1 MQRQGAIGINTARQ
15 LASHGINT
23 VAFITAQEHP
33 LTKQELILYELTKN
47 KLVTTVSSLPKAVDL
62 IIVALCEESDN
73 PFTYSELADWANS
86 NRAPVLAIDPPS
98 CGTPGFLTKY
108 SLIPVLPLPHSTE
121 NGRLYLCNLSFPLEI
136 FNEVGI
142 NYYSPFGQKSV
153 IPLHPAEDS

>member
-1 MQRQGAIGINTARQ
+1 MYR
-15 LASHGINT
+15 
-23 VAFITAQEHP
+23 
-33 LTKQELILYELTKN
+33 LTQN
-47 KLVTTVSSLPKAVDL
+47 KLVTEISSLPGAVDL

-73 PFTYSELADWANS
+73 PFMYSELALWANS
-86 NRAPVLAIDPPS
+86 NRAPVLAVDPPS

-121 NGRLYLCNLSFPLEI
+121 NGRLYLCNLSFPVKI

-153 IPLHPAEDS
+153 IPLHPAEDA